1 VSDPDQDDREGGG
14 RTLQLTEAE
23 RELLIKACQRYKA
36 GIPAYL
42 KSREDERATLDALLA
57 KLG

>member
-1 VSDPDQDDREGGG
+1 VSGPDEGDREGGG
-14 RTLQLTEAE
+14 RTVQLTEAE
-23 RELLIKACQRYKA
+23 RELLIKACQRFRA

-57 KLG
+57 KLS